1 MTNIRWIG
9 VILVV
14 TGCGGFG
21 FIHALS
27 YRKAERALQAILTLL
42 EQLTCELHYR
52 MTPLPEALRKAASV
66 SGGQIGRMMRK
77 VAEEMDRQIA
87 PDAACC
93 MDVVLRQERDIP
105 EISRELLRELGKT
118 LGRFDLDGQLQLF
131 GSLSA
136 RCSDALRKHAAQRDE
151 RIREYQTLG
160 LCAGAALAILLV

>member
-27 YRKAERALQAILTLL
+27 YRKAERSLQAILTLL

-87 PDAACC
+87 PDAAPAPQHVQDKHF
-93 MDVVLRQERDIP
+93 M
-105 EISRELLRELGKT
+105 
-118 LGRFDLDGQLQLF
+118 
-131 GSLSA
+131 
-136 RCSDALRKHAAQRDE
+136 RKHGPNAYYGQK
-151 RIREYQTLG
+151 G
-160 LCAGAALAILLV
+160 